1 MYEGFKWQVL
11 HEGKLTEYI
20 EVTAGVGQGCI
31 LSPTIF
37 LLALDGVMRRKLGAS
52 KREIE
57 WGMRDRLDGLDFAD
71 DIYLLA
77 QRFRDMEEKLRRIQE
92 EAKVAGLN
100 INVNKTKEMRVNATV
115 GEKLFIC
122 VKEIEQVDSFT
133 YLGSTV
139 SKDRGADE
147 DVRSRIRKAN
157 GAFIQLYSVWRNH
170 ISKRTKLRIFN
181 TNVKS
186 VLLYACETWKVTHRI
201 TNRLQGFINR
211 CLRCII
217 NIRLPEIISNEDLW

>member
-20 EVTAGVGQGCI
+20 EVTAGVGHGCV

-37 LLALDGVMRRKLGAS
+37 LLALDEVMRRKLGAS
-52 KREIE
+52 KREIK
-57 WGMRDRLDGLDFAD
+57 WGMRDRLDDLDFAD

-77 QRFRDMEEKLRRIQE
+77 QRFRDMEEKLRCIQE

-115 GEKLFIC
+115 GEKLFIYE
-122 VKEIEQVDSFT
+122 KEIEQVDSFT

-170 ISKRTKLRIFN
+170 NISKRTKLQIFN

-186 VLLYACETWKVTHRI
+186 VLLYACET
-201 TNRLQGFINR
+201 
-211 CLRCII
+211 
-217 NIRLPEIISNEDLW
+217 